1 MIPQEL
7 LNKRARIAEKKVK
20 VKRRLRATPV
30 TPVRMISCIFPRPV
44 TRINSHPENITL
56 PRNKSEE
63 YLEKPRQL
71 CAFKRLQGHL
81 VENSKREL
89 ECPLDLT
96 NTVRGTE
103 LGSQAE
109 AKGQSGVNNLH
120 TSPLFP
126 SVPPSSSFSQG
137 ATMPVALTL
146 LPSLCSQEV
155 TSTDVRRQAQ
165 KVNRARKRLAQALEA
180 DMLARQ
186 AENMAEW
193 SVHAYSEYK

>member
-1 MIPQEL
+1 MNRENSAWLVVDYILCVVYIKFVFKGKAQRSMIPQEL
-7 LNKRARIAEKKVK
+7 LNKRARITEKKVK
-20 VKRRLRATPV
+20 AKRRLRATPV
-30 TPVRMISCIFPRPV
+30 TPVRMTSCIFPRPV

-63 YLEKPRQL
+63 YLEKPRQV
-71 CAFKRLQGHL
+71 CAFKRLLGHL
-81 VENSKREL
+81 VEDSKREL
-89 ECPLDLT
+89 VCPLDLT

-146 LPSLCSQEV
+146 LPSLCS
-155 TSTDVRRQAQ
+155 
-165 KVNRARKRLAQALEA
+165 ARG
-180 DMLARQ
+180 
-186 AENMAEW
+186 N
-193 SVHAYSEYK
+193 

>member
-7 LNKRARIAEKKVK
+7 LNKRAWIAEKKVK
-20 VKRRLRATPV
+20 AKRRLRATPV
-30 TPVRMISCIFPRPV
+30 TPVKMTSCIFPRPV

-63 YLEKPRQL
+63 YLVKPRQVY
-71 CAFKRLQGHL
+71 AFSRLLGHL
-81 VENSKREL
+81 VEDSKVEL
-89 ECPLDLT
+89 VCPLDLT

-103 LGSQAE
+103 LRLQAE
-109 AKGQSGVNNLH
+109 AKVQRGVNNLH

-126 SVPPSSSFSQG
+126 SVPPPSSFSLG

-146 LPSLCSQEV
+146 FPSLCSQEV
-155 TSTDVRRQAQ
+155 TSTDIRRQAQ

-193 SVHAYSEYK
+193 SLDAYSETK